1 MLTAVSY
8 VRVGLRDTQC
18 MVINH
23 NNGGKKYIKPT
34 KISRQGNKLSYNKM
48 TYTLSCALGSE
59 VAPIDVKQISVTL
72 HFDSLYR
79 VVLRNGEWKS
89 VRDAAKT
96 VATCVN
102 IINFTWA
109 FEVCKTAR
117 KNGTAIIVTVQESD
131 AIMYR
136 DRLIKNGLDAYID
149 EA

>member
-1 MLTAVSY
+1 MLKARINS
-8 VRVGLRDTQC
+8 RNSQC
-18 MVINH
+18 LITSH
-23 NNGGKKYIKPT
+23 NDGDKRYIKPT

-48 TYTLSCALGSE
+48 TYTLSCALESA
-59 VAPIDVKQISVTL
+59 VAPMNVKQISVTL

-96 VATCVN
+96 VTTCVN

-117 KNGTAIIVTVQESD
+117 RNGNAIIVTVQESD

-136 DRLIKNGLDAYID
+136 DRLIQNGLDAYID